1 MSGPAATNWR
11 DVEGATTDDI
21 IRKEIAGEGVAL
33 KQVTIPAG
41 TEAGRHDHPFEQ
53 FIQVISGS
61 GVLQC
66 GAGEVKL
73 EPGTVVHLPAGSW
86 HSAIFETDT
95 VLVEVNLAS

>member
-1 MSGPAATNWR
+1 MPGAAAYDWKEISGETAAGVT
-11 DVEGATTDDI
+11 
-21 IRKEIAGEGVAL
+21 RKEISGGGASL

-61 GVLQC
+61 GVLEC
-66 GAGEVKL
+66 EAGRVKL

-86 HSAIFETDT
+86 HSAVFETET
-95 VLVEVNLAS
+95 VLVEVNLRN

>member
-1 MSGPAATNWR
+1 MSGPACYDWPQ
-11 DVEGATTDDI
+11 VEGETAEGIT
-21 IRKEIAGEGVAL
+21 RKEIGGEGAAL

-53 FIQVISGS
+53 FIQVISGT

-73 EPGTVVHLPAGSW
+73 QPGTVVHLPAGSW
-86 HSAIFETDT
+86 HSAVFETDT
-95 VLVEVNLAS
+95 VLVEVNMKN